1 LDVVSLST
9 SQLLLGIST
18 VQFYSISSPAEV
30 RCNTLTRDAAIL
42 QENESPNQSLNFVS
56 QAQANL

>member
-9 SQLLLGIST
+9 SQLLLGISA

-30 RCNTLTRDAAIL
+30 RYNTVIRDAAII
-42 QENESPNQSLNFVS
+42 QDVAS
-56 QAQANL
+56 